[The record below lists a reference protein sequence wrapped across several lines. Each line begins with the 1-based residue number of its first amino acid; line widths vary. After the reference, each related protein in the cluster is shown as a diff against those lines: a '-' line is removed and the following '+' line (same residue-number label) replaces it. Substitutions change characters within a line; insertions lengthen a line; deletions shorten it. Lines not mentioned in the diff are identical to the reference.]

1 MCGWRNE
8 ARQLTWASAARVRR
22 MGWMAALVRGRA
34 RRFWT
39 WIAFAS
45 DGISSRPRRVPVAE
59 DDLVRGVRDAVL
71 PLELIADGGA
81 EGGGAGVRGV
91 AGESAPDGVASRLD
105 DGVRRVEVG
114 LARGETDDG
123 KAALLH
129 RSREVGERH
138 RLGLAE
144 GRDARVQGLVH
155 LGADHHRGA
164 AGARDARPGCA
175 TRRGEAIRGG
185 ERERAGAGGARP
197 RERHGGRGTG
207 GPRRTRG

>member
-1 MCGWRNE
+1 MNPP
-8 ARQLTWASAARVRR
+8 R
-22 MGWMAALVRGRA
+22 M
-34 RRFWT
+34 
-39 WIAFAS
+39 
-45 DGISSRPRRVPVAE
+45 
-59 DDLVRGVRDAVL
+59 
-71 PLELIADGGA
+71 
-81 EGGGAGVRGV
+81 
-91 AGESAPDGVASRLD
+91 VASRLD

-164 AGARDARPGCA
+164 AGARRAAGVRDE
-175 TRRGEAIRGG
+175 TRRGDPRGRARARRRRRR
-185 ERERAGAGGARP
+185 ETTRATWRERD
-197 RERHGGRGTG
+197 GRSETNEGVKRRA
-207 GPRRTRG
+207 RRTPG